1 MRNQDE
7 VALFL
12 QTWNRIVRLL
22 RLMRALNV
30 QGAFFAMHGRQVN
43 DMAERM
49 IRGGISGGGSR
60 SMTYTGKLKVGLF
73 TRCVGFLCF
82 CGR

>member
-7 VALFL
+7 VALFW
-12 QTWNRIVRLL
+12 QTWDRIVCLL

-49 IRGGISGGGSR
+49 IRQKNDKAASA
-60 SMTYTGKLKVGLF
+60 VAAAEA
-73 TRCVGFLCF
+73 
-82 CGR
+82 